1 MCGDILKANVKIYIY
16 VIVLVLFAAVIWIK
30 YDYDEANNS
39 TNNSEDD
46 LFMEFLNDNNI
57 KDSTFSCY
65 AKNDTI
71 IYLDDKYLLTNTG
84 ELYEVKYDST
94 FENGHNCRKIDS
106 NIKFSYFYDNNKLI
120 YDHEHNF
127 YDITKN
133 FEPYESNVL
142 EYYLMDLDNLEEV
155 NKKYPYIYFYDVE
168 AKELEL
174 DNFSSSSNKL
184 LIDNRGNI
192 NIYTNYGYPSSLN
205 LLQSEDTEIIFNRVD
220 YMGVI
225 LSIFRSDKN
234 QVLKGDSIDYL
245 KVSEE
250 VPNEL
255 YGLRIIT
262 TKGMYNE
269 VVDDKCK
276 DKICSTKLVM
286 DKEFSKYFDNIVY
299 SNGKYIFI
307 KDTLTKIYNIES
319 YVSTY

>member
-142 EYYLMDLDNLEEV
+142 E
-155 NKKYPYIYFYDVE
+155 
-168 AKELEL
+168 L

-225 LSIFRSDKN
+225 LSIFRSDK
-234 QVLKGDSIDYL
+234 I
-245 KVSEE
+245 
-250 VPNEL
+250 
-255 YGLRIIT
+255 
-262 TKGMYNE
+262 
-269 VVDDKCK
+269 
-276 DKICSTKLVM
+276 
-286 DKEFSKYFDNIVY
+286 KY
-299 SNGKYIFI
+299 
-307 KDTLTKIYNIES
+307 
-319 YVSTY
+319 